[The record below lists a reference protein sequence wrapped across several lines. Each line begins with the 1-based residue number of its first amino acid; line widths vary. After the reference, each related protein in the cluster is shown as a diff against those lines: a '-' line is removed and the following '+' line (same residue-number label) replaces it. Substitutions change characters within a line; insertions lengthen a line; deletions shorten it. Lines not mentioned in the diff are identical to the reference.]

1 MPLFDTVMTQLRAAA
16 EPTRLRVLAT
26 LRRGEFSVI
35 ELTDILGQSQPRV
48 SRHLKLLC
56 DAGLLERFREQH
68 WVYYRVPAEG
78 AGTEFVDEL
87 LSRIEPGDPTLAA
100 DRVRVEA
107 VLDQRS
113 LPQQRAAGDGPGLPA
128 VAAADELAAVL
139 ADALAVQVASSLFY
153 FGVSPAEVLPGI
165 ASRARRVVGMH
176 PSRLEVQRARAVLH
190 SRGLSHCV
198 LQQGELIALPQ
209 PSMTFDV
216 AIVDR
221 KLDST
226 ARPVEALREVTRL
239 LAAGGQLLLVEDYD
253 GLETRASGGNPFV
266 LLRTWVADAGLACL
280 RLQPLDL
287 DGRHLVLAI
296 ATAQSVAAAA

>member
-1 MPLFDTVMTQLRAAA
+1 MTQLRAAA

-35 ELTDILGQSQPRV
+35 ELTEILGQSQPRV

-68 WVYYRVPAEG
+68 WVCYRVPASG

-87 LSRIEPGDPTLAA
+87 LSRIEPGDATLAA
-100 DRVRVEA
+100 DRARVETI
-107 VLDQRS
+107 LEQRS
-113 LPQQRAAGDGPGLPA
+113 LPQQRVTSGGSGPTA
-128 VAAADELAAVL
+128 VPDADELSAVL
-139 ADALAVQVASSLFY
+139 AEALSVQVSSSLFY
-153 FGVSPAEVLPGI
+153 FGRSPAEVLPGI

-198 LQQGELIALPQ
+198 LQQGDLAALPQ
-209 PSMTFDV
+209 PSMSFDA

-221 KLDST
+221 LLD
-226 ARPVEALREVTRL
+226 AAAHPVEALHEVTRL
-239 LAAGGQLLLVEDYD
+239 LTASGQLLLVEDYD
-253 GLETRASGGNPFV
+253 ALEARAGTGNPFA
-266 LLRTWVADAGLACL
+266 LLRTWVADAGLDCR

-287 DGRHLVLAI
+287 DGRHLVLAV
-296 ATAQSVAAAA
+296 AVAQSVAAAA

>member
-35 ELTDILGQSQPRV
+35 ELTEVLGQSQPRV

-68 WVYYRVPAEG
+68 WVYYRVPAAG
-78 AGTEFVDEL
+78 AGREFVDEL
-87 LSRIEPGDPTLAA
+87 LSRIEPADPTLAA
-100 DRVRVEA
+100 DRARVEA
-107 VLDQRS
+107 VLQQRS
-113 LPQQRAAGDGPGLPA
+113 LPQERAATDGPQPE
-128 VAAADELAAVL
+128 AATADELAAVL
-139 ADALAVQVASSLFY
+139 AEALGEQVESSLFY
-153 FGVSPAEVLPGI
+153 FGLAPAEVLPGI

-198 LQQGELIALPQ
+198 LQQGDLAALPQ
-209 PSMTFDV
+209 PSLSFDA

-221 KLDST
+221 MLDAN

-239 LAAGGQLLLVEDYD
+239 LAAGGQLLLVEGYD
-253 GLETRASGGNPFV
+253 ALEALAGAGNPFAV
-266 LLRTWVADAGLACL
+266 LRAWITDAGLTCR

-287 DGRHLVLAI
+287 DGRHLVLAV
-296 ATAQSVAAAA
+296 ATAASVAVAA

>member
-1 MPLFDTVMTQLRAAA
+1 MTQLRAAA

-78 AGTEFVDEL
+78 AGKGFVDQV
-87 LSRIEPGDPTLAA
+87 LSRIEPADPTLEA
-100 DRVRVEA
+100 DRARVET
-107 VLDQRS
+107 VLQQRS
-113 LPQQRAAGDGPGLPA
+113 VPPTTAVVDGPRTR
-128 VAAADELAAVL
+128 VAAVDELAAVL
-139 ADALAVQVASSLFY
+139 VEALNENLESALFY
-153 FGVSPAEVLPGI
+153 FGQSPAEVLAGV
-165 ASRARRVVGMH
+165 AARARRVVGMH
-176 PSRLEVQRARAVLH
+176 PTRLEVQRARAVLH

-198 LQQGELIALPQ
+198 LQQGDLAALRQ
-209 PSMTFDV
+209 PAASFGA

-221 KLDST
+221 MLVES
-226 ARPVEALREVTRL
+226 AHPVEALLEVARL
-239 LAAGGQLLLVEDYD
+239 VTPGGQVLLVEDYD
-253 GLETRASGGNPFV
+253 ALDARAGAGQPFA
-266 LLRTWVADAGLACL
+266 LLQAWVAGAGLACR

-287 DGRHLVLAI
+287 DGRHLVLAV
-296 ATAQSVAAAA
+296 ATVHSVASAA

>member
-35 ELTDILGQSQPRV
+35 ELTAILGQSQPRV

-56 DAGLLERFREQH
+56 AAGLLERFREQH
-68 WVYYRVPAEG
+68 WVYYRVPAAG

-100 DRVRVEA
+100 DRVRVET
-107 VLDQRS
+107 VLEQRS
-113 LPQQRAAGDGPGLPA
+113 LPPQRAAIDGPGQPA
-128 VAAADELAAVL
+128 IVAADELAAVL
-139 ADALAVQVASSLFY
+139 ADALDGQVASALFY
-153 FGVSPAEVLPGI
+153 FGRSPAEVLPGI

-198 LQQGELIALPQ
+198 LQQGELAVLPQ
-209 PSMTFDV
+209 PSMSFDA

-221 KLDST
+221 MLDAA

-253 GLETRASGGNPFV
+253 ALDARAGTGNPFA
-266 LLRTWVADAGLACL
+266 LLRAWVAEAGLAVQ

-287 DGRHLVLAI
+287 DGRHLVLAV
-296 ATAQSVAAAA
+296 AVAQSAAAAA

>member
-1 MPLFDTVMTQLRAAA
+1 MPLFDTVMSQLRAAA

-35 ELTDILGQSQPRV
+35 ELTEILGQSQPRV

-87 LSRIEPGDPTLAA
+87 LSRIEPGVPTLAA
-100 DRVRVEA
+100 DLVRVEA
-107 VLDQRS
+107 ILEQRS
-113 LPQQRAAGDGPGLPA
+113 LPQPRTAIDVPGRPA
-128 VAAADELAAVL
+128 VLAADELAAVL
-139 ADALAVQVASSLFY
+139 ADALDAQVASALFY
-153 FGVSPAEVLPGI
+153 FGRSPAEVLPGI

-198 LQQGELIALPQ
+198 LQQGEMTALPQ
-209 PSMTFDV
+209 PSLSFDA

-221 KLDST
+221 MLEST

-239 LAAGGQLLLVEDYD
+239 LAAGGPLLLVEDYD
-253 GLETRASGGNPFV
+253 TLATRAGAGNPFAV
-266 LLRTWVADAGLACL
+266 LRTWVADAGLAVR

-287 DGRHLVLAI
+287 DGRHLVLAV

>member
-1 MPLFDTVMTQLRAAA
+1 MPLFDTVMIQLRAAA

-35 ELTDILGQSQPRV
+35 ELTEILGQSQPRV

-68 WVYYRVPAEG
+68 WVCYRVPAQGE
-78 AGTEFVDEL
+78 GTEFVDEL

-100 DRVRVEA
+100 DRVRVET
-107 VLDQRS
+107 VLVQRS
-113 LPQQRAAGDGPGLPA
+113 LPKPRGASDGPEPTT

-139 ADALAVQVASSLFY
+139 ADTLDVQVASSLFY
-153 FGVSPAEVLPGI
+153 FGRSPAEVLPGI

-198 LQQGELIALPQ
+198 LQQGELAALPQ
-209 PSMTFDV
+209 PSLSFDA

-221 KLDST
+221 LLDST
-226 ARPVEALREVTRL
+226 AHPVEALREVTRL

-253 GLETRASGGNPFV
+253 ALAARAGAGNSFAM
-266 LLRTWVADAGLACL
+266 LRAWVADAGLDCR

-287 DGRHLVLAI
+287 DGRHLVLAV
-296 ATAQSVAAAA
+296 AVAQRVAAAA